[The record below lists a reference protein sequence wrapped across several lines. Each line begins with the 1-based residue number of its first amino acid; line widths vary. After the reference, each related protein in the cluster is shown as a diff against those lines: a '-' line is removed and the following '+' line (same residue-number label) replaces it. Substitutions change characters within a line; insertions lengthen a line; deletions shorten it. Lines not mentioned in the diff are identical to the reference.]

1 METNPIRMC
10 ELLVGL
16 PDVNVLGL
24 EDIPGGPLRVHVEL
38 RSSAVGCP
46 ECGVVAHVK
55 DRYQVE
61 LIDLPAF
68 GRWTRLVWHKR
79 RWRCPDSSCPVGSRG
94 AGLTTRGVTT
104 GAEAGRAGGP
114 RDRWVRARRASTR
127 SPTSSAVIGTP

>member
-1 METNPIRMC
+1 MC

-16 PDVNVLGL
+16 TDVNVLGL

-68 GRWTRLVWHKR
+68 GRWTRLVWHTR
-79 RWRCPDSSCPVGSRG
+79 RWRCYDSGCPMGGWSEQDSRLAASRQARRPSSRWATRQ
-94 AGLTTRGVTT
+94 AGESLERQQ
-104 GAEAGRAGGP
+104 GR
-114 RDRWVRARRASTR
+114 RRARL
-127 SPTSSAVIGTP
+127 